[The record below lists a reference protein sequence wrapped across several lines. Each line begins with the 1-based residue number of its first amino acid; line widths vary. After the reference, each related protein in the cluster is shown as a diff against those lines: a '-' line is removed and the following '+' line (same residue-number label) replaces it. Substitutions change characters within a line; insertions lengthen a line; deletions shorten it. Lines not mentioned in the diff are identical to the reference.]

1 MRSLS
6 NVIKAYTVRYEDA
19 KITIDNHLKK
29 DADILFRRSLMVEKP
44 TIVEGFV
51 EGIQAVVVEPEEA
64 TNEKA
69 EKLLASA
76 NDEANLL
83 LEQAKKEAEQIKAD
97 AFAQG
102 KKLGYEEGMQ
112 QAQLEIKDK
121 QMELETQRQNI
132 HRDYEKM
139 QKSLEPSMAILMV
152 NLIERIT
159 GVVVEGQKDVILYL
173 IERGFEG
180 LDKVDDITI
189 KVSAEDFDMV
199 AAKQDYLLN
208 SIGRNVDLKVL
219 LDNTLKSNQAKIET
233 ENKIID
239 CSLDVQ
245 LENLIKD
252 IKLLGRV

>member
-1 MRSLS
+1 MRLLS
-6 NVIKAYTVRYEDA
+6 NVIKSYTVRYEDA
-19 KITIDNHLKK
+19 KKTIDNHLKK

-44 TIVEGFV
+44 TVVEGFV
-51 EGIQAVVVEPEEA
+51 EGIQAVVVEAEEPCS
-64 TNEKA
+64 EKA

-76 NDEANLL
+76 HEEANLI
-83 LEQAKKEAEQIKAD
+83 LEQAKHEAEQIKAN
-97 AFAQG
+97 ALAQG
-102 KKLGYEEGMQ
+102 KKLGYEEGIRM
-112 QAQLEIKDK
+112 AQLDLDNKR
-121 QMELETQRQNI
+121 MELEAQRQNLQSEYA
-132 HRDYEKM
+132 RM
-139 QKSLEPSMAILMV
+139 QKELEPSMAFLMV
-152 NLIERIT
+152 NLIEKIT
-159 GVVVEGQKDVILYL
+159 GVVVEEQKDVILHL

-208 SIGRNVDLKVL
+208 SIGRNIQLKVL
-219 LDNTLKSNQAKIET
+219 VDNSLCGNQAKIET